1 MPDDNRRLVYSTDHG
16 WSGEELK
23 RAKKPQPAQPNRV
36 PDDGVIRVARESRRG
51 GVMSIVTGLAEQEL
65 VPISKA
71 LKKLCGTGG
80 TAKNGVVGIQGD
92 HRDKIIDYFEKQ
104 NRSVKKAGG

>member
-1 MPDDNRRLVYSTDHG
+1 MPDDNRRLVYSTDQG

-51 GVMSIVTGLAEQEL
+51 GVMSIVTGLNENEL
-65 VPISKA
+65 VPVSKA
-71 LKKLCGTGG
+71 LKKLCSTGG
-80 TAKNGVVGIQGD
+80 TAKNGVVEIQGD